1 MCSIASIIR
10 HLGVGD
16 GISTSLWEQVCK
28 KFKNTQQIWSEASQ
42 KVHLESEFKQSI
54 V

>member
-1 MCSIASIIR
+1 MGSAHHSENKF
-10 HLGVGD
+10 V
-16 GISTSLWEQVCK
+16 K
-28 KFKNTQQIWSEASQ
+28 KFKNTQHIWSEASQ